1 MYEPRR
7 VETGL
12 REGDRVEI
20 VSGLN
25 EGEIVVVSGN
35 FLLDSE
41 SRMRAAGSE
50 PPAADGT
57 AIDPM
62 CGMSVNVAEA
72 TAAGRVSTHEGR
84 RYYFCAPV
92 CKERFDE
99 DPAAHAPKG
108 EPRPPASGR

>member
-1 MYEPRR
+1 MFEPRR

-50 PPAADGT
+50 ET

-99 DPAAHAPKG
+99 DPPAHAPKG